1 MLSENGKTVYYKGWD
16 KRAKLMKLGIVLRLT
31 ILEVCL

>member
-1 MLSENGKTVYYKGWD
+1 MLSEKGKTVYYQGWD
-16 KRAKLMKLGIVLRLT
+16 KRAKLMKLGMMLRLT